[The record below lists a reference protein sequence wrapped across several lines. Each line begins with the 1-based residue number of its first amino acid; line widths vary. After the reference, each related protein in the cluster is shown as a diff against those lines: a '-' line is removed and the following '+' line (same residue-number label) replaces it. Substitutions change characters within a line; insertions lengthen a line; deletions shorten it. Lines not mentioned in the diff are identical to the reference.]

1 METAVGAASGSEEMQ
16 AARRARWHQTAT
28 DRIADP
34 EDAVRLIA
42 AAGVATLYPA
52 SPEIPNLFHAYT
64 GDPASKIDSGHSSP
78 SGEVYGWRW
87 ALGRREAA
95 FYSVLARGRPTWVGW
110 SMLPA
115 VLRLCGETRSPDEL
129 FRAGEISAD
138 AQRIARVLGVAD
150 DALSTGELRR
160 QAGFPTGK
168 PQRAAYLK
176 AVDELDT
183 RLLLAKVFSAAEDDI
198 EMRHALVRTRYPD
211 AVGIAAGLSREAALD
226 TFLAAYL
233 PLAVYAVPAV
243 LAKDLRLP
251 DAVLRAG
258 LDRMVGA
265 GRAATLALPG
275 QKGGCYLWADRWS

>member
-1 METAVGAASGSEEMQ
+1 MQ

-34 EDAVRLIA
+34 EDAARLIA
-42 AAGVATLYPA
+42 AAGVVTLYPA

-64 GDPASKIDSGHSSP
+64 GDPASKTDSGHSSP

-87 ALGRREAA
+87 ALGRREAV

-110 SMLPA
+110 PMLPA
-115 VLRLCGETRSPDEL
+115 VLRLCGETRSPDDL
-129 FRAGEISAD
+129 YAAGEISAD
-138 AQRIARVLGVAD
+138 AQRIARVLGAAN

-183 RLLLAKVFSAAEDDI
+183 RLLLAKVFSADEAT
-198 EMRHALVRTRYPD
+198 RTRWPLRQGWRARPRWIPSWPPICRWPSTPCPRCWRRICGCPRRSCAPD
-211 AVGIAAGLSREAALD
+211 STAW
-226 TFLAAYL
+226 LA
-233 PLAVYAVPAV
+233 
-243 LAKDLRLP
+243 
-251 DAVLRAG
+251 RAG
-258 LDRMVGA
+258 PRRWRYRA
-265 GRAATLALPG
+265 RRAAATCGLIAGPDRTLRTVGVVVRFAH
-275 QKGGCYLWADRWS
+275 ADRYHCV

>member
-1 METAVGAASGSEEMQ
+1 METAAGVASGFQWMQ
-16 AARRARWHQTAT
+16 DARRARWHQTAA

-34 EDAVRLIA
+34 EDAARLIEA
-42 AAGVATLYPA
+42 ASVATLYPA
-52 SPEIPNLFHAYT
+52 SSEIPNLFHAYT
-64 GDPASKIDSGHSSP
+64 GDPATKADSGHSSP

-87 ALGRREAA
+87 TLGRREAA
-95 FYSVLARGRPTWVGW
+95 FYSVLVRGRPTWVGW
-110 SMLPA
+110 TMLPA
-115 VLRLCGETRSPDEL
+115 ILRLCGETRRPDQL
-129 FRAGEISAD
+129 YAAGEISAD
-138 AQRIARVLGVAD
+138 AQRIAQVLGAAD

-183 RLLLAKVFSAAEDDI
+183 RLLLAKVFSADEDDI

-211 AVGIAAGLSREAALD
+211 AAGIAAGQTREAALD
-226 TFLAAYL
+226 TFLAAYM

-251 DAVLRAG
+251 EAELRAG

-265 GRAATLALPG
+265 GRATALALPG
-275 QKGGCYLWADRWS
+275 QKGGCYLWADR